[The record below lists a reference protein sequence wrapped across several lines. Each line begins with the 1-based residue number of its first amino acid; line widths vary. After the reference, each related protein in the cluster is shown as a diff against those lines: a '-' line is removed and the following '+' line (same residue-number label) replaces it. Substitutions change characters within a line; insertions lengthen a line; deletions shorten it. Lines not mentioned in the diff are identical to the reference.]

1 MSGTV
6 LVAHPSPDL
15 YGSDRM
21 LLESIDAIVEA
32 GHRAVVTLPE
42 IGPLLPLIEER
53 GAEVRLCR
61 TPVLR
66 RAYMSPR
73 GLIRLAGDAIGSY
86 RPGMA
91 LFKDVRPDV
100 LYLSTLTAPE
110 WLGLAKVARVPSV
123 CHVHEAESAP
133 SRPVRTALASPLLLA
148 DGLIVNSRFS
158 EKVLT
163 DVIGRLGR
171 RSTVVYNGVIGPASP
186 RPPRERI
193 DGPVRLL
200 FVGRLSER
208 KGILDAIDT
217 IRELQRRG
225 RPVTLDVAG
234 SIYPGYE
241 HVEEEMRRRIADLD
255 DPAAVTLHGYVDGVW
270 PLLDETDILLVPSR
284 GDEPFGNTAVEGTLA
299 QRPVIASAS
308 SGLLEAVS
316 GAEAARSVP
325 PGRPSE
331 FADAVDELV
340 EHWDEVR
347 LLAISDAARAEER
360 YSPARYRSEIMEQ
373 LRLLAPAALS

>member
-1 MSGTV
+1 MTGTV
-6 LVAHPSPDL
+6 LIAHPSPDL

-21 LLESIDAIVEA
+21 LLESIEGVVER

-42 IGPLLPLIEER
+42 EGPLLELIEER
-53 GAEVRLCR
+53 GAEIRLCR

-66 RAYMSPR
+66 RAYLSPR
-73 GLIRLAGDAIGSY
+73 GLVSLAGDALASA
-86 RPGMA
+86 RPGYA
-91 LFKDVRPDV
+91 LFSEVRPDV

-110 WLGLAKVARVPSV
+110 WLVLSKVARVPSV

-133 SRPVRTALASPLLLA
+133 SRPIRTALASPLLLA
-148 DGLIVNSRFS
+148 DRLIVNSRFS

-171 RSTVVYNGVIGPASP
+171 KSTVVYNGVLGPTVPTAP
-186 RPPRERI
+186 RAAI

-208 KGILDAIDT
+208 KGILDALDAV
-217 IRELQRRG
+217 RELQRRG
-225 RPVTLDVAG
+225 RPVSLDVAG

-241 HVEEEMRRRIADLD
+241 HVEVEMAARIAALD
-255 DPAAVTLHGYVDGVW
+255 DPGAVTLHGYVGDIW
-270 PLLDETDILLVPSR
+270 PLLAAADVLLVPSR

-316 GAEAARSVP
+316 GADAARSVP
-325 PGRPSE
+325 PGRPDAI
-331 FADAVDELV
+331 ADAVDDLV
-340 EHWDEVR
+340 EHWAEVR
-347 LLAISDAARAEER
+347 ELAIADARRAEER
-360 YSPARYRSEIMEQ
+360 YSPARYRAEIVEQ
-373 LRLLAPAALS
+373 LARLAPAALS

>member
-42 IGPLLPLIEER
+42 TGPLLSLIEER

-133 SRPVRTALASPLLLA
+133 SRPVRTALASPLLFA
-148 DGLIVNSRFS
+148 DRLIVNSRFS

-171 RSTVVYNGVIGPASP
+171 HSTVVYNGVIGPASP

-217 IRELQRRG
+217 IGELQRRG

-241 HVEEEMRRRIADLD
+241 HVEEEMRRRIAELD
-255 DPAAVTLHGYVDGVW
+255 DPAAVTLHGYVDGIW
-270 PLLDETDILLVPSR
+270 PLLDESDILLVPSR

-331 FADAVDELV
+331 FADAVVDLV

>member
-15 YGSDRM
+15 YGSDKM
-21 LLESIDAIVEA
+21 LLESIDAIVEH

-42 IGPLLPLIEER
+42 SGPLVPMIEER
-53 GAEVRLCR
+53 GAEVRHCR

-66 RAYMSPR
+66 RAYLSPK
-73 GLIRLAGDAIGSY
+73 GIVSLAGDAIASA

-91 LFKDVRPDV
+91 LFKEFRPDV

-110 WLGLAKVARVPSV
+110 WLALAKAARVPSL

-133 SRPVRTALASPLLLA
+133 SRPIRTALASPLLLA
-148 DGLIVNSRFS
+148 DRLVVNSRFS

-163 DVIGRLGR
+163 DVIGRLAR
-171 RSTVVYNGVIGPASP
+171 RSTVVYNGVVGPPDPVAP
-186 RPPRERI
+186 RATI
-193 DGPVRLL
+193 DGAVRLL

-208 KGILDAIDT
+208 KGILDALDT
-217 IRELQRRG
+217 VAVLQRRG
-225 RPVTLDVAG
+225 RAAVLDVAG

-241 HVEEEMRRRIADLD
+241 HVEEEMAARIAALD
-255 DPAAVTLHGYVDGVW
+255 DPGAVRLHGYVDGIW
-270 PLLDETDILLVPSR
+270 PLLADADIMLVPSR

-316 GAEAARSVP
+316 GARAARSVP
-325 PGRPSE
+325 PGRPES
-331 FADAVDELV
+331 FADAIEELV
-340 EHWDEVR
+340 DDWAEVR
-347 LLAISDAARAEER
+347 DLAISDASRAEER
-360 YSPARYRSEIMEQ
+360 YSPARYRSEIMQQ
-373 LRLLAPAALS
+373 LRLLAPTALA

>member
-21 LLESIDAIVEA
+21 LLESIDAIVEG

-42 IGPLLPLIEER
+42 TGPLLPLIEER

-73 GLIRLAGDAIGSY
+73 GLVALAGDAIGSY

-148 DGLIVNSRFS
+148 DRLIVNSRFS

-171 RSTVVYNGVIGPASP
+171 RSTVVYNGVIGPSSP

-241 HVEEEMRRRIADLD
+241 HVEEEMRRRIAALS
-255 DPAAVTLHGYVDGVW
+255 DPEAVTLHGYVDGIW

-331 FADAVDELV
+331 FADAVDDLV

>member
-21 LLESIDAIVEA
+21 LLESIDAIVER
-32 GHRAVVTLPE
+32 GHRTVVTLPE
-42 IGPLLPLIEER
+42 SGPLLPLIEER

-66 RAYMSPR
+66 RAYLSPR
-73 GLIRLAGDAIGSY
+73 GVVALAGDAIASA

-91 LFKDVRPDV
+91 LFKELRPDV

-110 WLGLAKVARVPSV
+110 WLALAKAARVPSV

-133 SRPVRTALASPLLLA
+133 SRPIRTALASPLLLA
-148 DGLIVNSRFS
+148 DRLVVNSRFS
-158 EKVLT
+158 ERVLT
-163 DVIGRLGR
+163 DVIGRLAR
-171 RSTVVYNGVIGPASP
+171 RSTVVYNGVVGPAAPVDP
-186 RPPRERI
+186 RPAI

-208 KGILDAIDT
+208 KGVLDALDT
-217 IRELQRRG
+217 VAELQRRG
-225 RPVTLDVAG
+225 RPVRLDVAG

-241 HVEEEMRRRIADLD
+241 HVETDMARRIAALD
-255 DPAAVTLHGYVDGVW
+255 DPAAVTLHGYVGDIW
-270 PLLDETDILLVPSR
+270 PLLAEADVLLVPSR

-299 QRPVIASAS
+299 RRPVIASAS
-308 SGLLEAVS
+308 SGLLEAVA
-316 GAEAARSVP
+316 GAQAARSVP
-325 PGRPSE
+325 PGRPAA
-331 FADAVDELV
+331 FADAVEDLV

-347 LLAISDAARAEER
+347 RLAITDAARAEER
-360 YSPARYRSEIMEQ
+360 YSPARYRSEIFEQ
-373 LRLLAPAALS
+373 LRSLAPTALA

>member
-42 IGPLLPLIEER
+42 TGPLLPLIEER

-73 GLIRLAGDAIGSY
+73 GLIALAGDAIGSY

-91 LFKDVRPDV
+91 LFEDVRPDV

-110 WLGLAKVARVPSV
+110 WLGLAKVARVPSA

-148 DGLIVNSRFS
+148 DRLIVNSRFS

-208 KGILDAIDT
+208 KGILDAIDA

-225 RPVTLDVAG
+225 RAVTLDVAG

-241 HVEEEMRRRIADLD
+241 HVEEEMRRRIAELD
-255 DPAAVTLHGYVDGVW
+255 DPAAVTLHGYVDGIW

-331 FADAVDELV
+331 LADAVDDLV